1 MAATRKLQ
9 KAQPWREPQTTP
21 VVVDREPE
29 AVYQPPLEEPIAPPE
44 PVATPAAVV
53 APAPIVQEAP
63 PVEAAYEETRAAAE
77 PREQAP
83 ERAPDA
89 DELVMNE
96 LDAPR
101 SAIRVVGS
109 RVEFSLG
116 SVGCMVVAASFA
128 VALLAAYSTGR
139 RSAASGETGRDVA
152 ALAKAASNP
161 MIQSAAVDATP
172 PRTQVEQRV
181 GDVDLTRLMQAPPA
195 RNEKTSEPVRPPPTA
210 TVKEVPSGKPLHF
223 LHIESFRYGNA
234 AGRNDVAAELQD
246 VRRFLKS
253 RGVDT
258 VCRDT
263 GKEFVLLG
271 AAGVAGIKDADAVQF
286 KARIEQYGR
295 EYRKAGGRY
304 EFKGCF
310 WRSESTLPGK
320 PVETRQE

>member
-21 VVVDREPE
+21 VVGVREPE
-29 AVYQPPLEEPIAPPE
+29 AVYQPPVEEPIAPPE
-44 PVATPAAVV
+44 PVAPT
-53 APAPIVQEAP
+53 APDL
-63 PVEAAYEETRAAAE
+63 EAAQPVVEVRED
-77 PREQAP
+77 PRP
-83 ERAPDA
+83 KERAIEDVPARVPDA

-116 SVGCMVVAASFA
+116 SVGCMVVAASFC

-139 RSAASGETGRDVA
+139 RSAASGEQGRDVA

-161 MIQSAAVDATP
+161 MIQGAAVDATP
-172 PRTQVEQRV
+172 QRTQVEQRV
-181 GDVDLTRLMQAPPA
+181 GDVDLSRLMQAPSA
-195 RNEKTSEPVRPPPTA
+195 KIEKPSEPVRPPA
-210 TVKEVPSGKPLHF
+210 AAVAKEQPGAKPLHF
-223 LHIESFRYGNA
+223 LHIESFRYGSA
-234 AGRNDVAAELQD
+234 AGRADVAAELQD
-246 VRRFLKS
+246 VRKFLKS
-253 RGVDT
+253 RGVET

-271 AAGVAGIKDADAVQF
+271 AAGVAGIKEADAVQF
-286 KARIEQYGR
+286 KTRIEQYGR

-310 WRSESTLPGK
+310 WRSESTLPGR
-320 PVETRQE
+320 PVDTRQE

>member
-9 KAQPWREPQTTP
+9 KAQPWREPQTVQVT
-21 VVVDREPE
+21 VDREPE
-29 AVYQPPLEEPIAPPE
+29 AVYQPPEEEPIAPPE
-44 PVATPAAVV
+44 PI
-53 APAPIVQEAP
+53 APAPAAAP
-63 PVEAAYEETRAAAE
+63 VFVEAARPVEEAVETTQPEIPESEPVAA
-77 PREQAP
+77 RV
-83 ERAPDA
+83 PDA
-89 DELVMNE
+89 DEQVMNE
-96 LDAPR
+96 LEAPR

-116 SVGCMVVAASFA
+116 SVGCMVVAASFC

-139 RSAASGETGRDVA
+139 RSAANGEQGHDVA
-152 ALAKAASNP
+152 ALAKAATNP
-161 MIQSAAVDATP
+161 MIQSAAIEATP

-181 GDVDLTRLMQAPPA
+181 GDVDLSRLMQAPSA
-195 RNEKTSEPVRPPPTA
+195 KVEKPKEPVRPAVTPV
-210 TVKEVPSGKPLHF
+210 VKETPSGKPLHF

-234 AGRNDVAAELQD
+234 AGRNDVAAEMQD

-253 RGVDT
+253 RGVET

-271 AAGVAGIKDADAVQF
+271 AAGVAGIKEADAVQF
-286 KARIEQYGR
+286 KTRIEQYGR

-320 PVETRQE
+320 PVDTRQE